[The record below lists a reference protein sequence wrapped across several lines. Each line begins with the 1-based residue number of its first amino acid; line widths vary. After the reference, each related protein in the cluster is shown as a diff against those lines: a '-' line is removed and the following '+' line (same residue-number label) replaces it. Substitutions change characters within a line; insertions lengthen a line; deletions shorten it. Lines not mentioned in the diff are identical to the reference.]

1 MVDLRF
7 VNSFFEE
14 RKVKFENLAML
25 KYAHKDLAWGAKID
39 LSDAY
44 HHLALH
50 EDIQPYF

>member
-7 VNSFFEE
+7 VNSFFPV
-14 RKVKFENLAML
+14 RKIKFENLSML
-25 KYAHKDLAWGAKID
+25 KYAHKALHWGAKID

-50 EDIQPYF
+50 PDL